1 MSEFITVSQ
10 RISRLPGVS
19 DYTVAGL
26 SARSATV
33 ALRYPGG
40 GGALAS
46 ALATQG
52 VEVRPVNGMWV
63 ARSYR

>member
-1 MSEFITVSQ
+1 VSQ
-10 RISRLPGVS
+10 RISRLPGVA
-19 DYTVAGL
+19 DYVVAGL

-46 ALATQG
+46 ALMTQG
-52 VEVRPVNGMWV
+52 VDVRPVNGMWV
-63 ARSYR
+63 ARALR